1 MNATVIA
8 VLAAVLLGAAAP
20 AASGAPVRMYGIGIA
35 VARQATPQTAAPDSS
50 ADVDSVPETWTA
62 PAPFAVPPIEPF
74 EGTVVRRSSPW
85 VTAVVILL
93 AAVVLVLAG
102 ALAYRRLSTRRY
114 WREEADEA
122 LAPLV
127 FNRPA
132 RRPDAP
138 VQRPAA
144 GNRPVTALDA
154 GMPAG
159 ADRAAAP
166 APAAPPARAPAAPPG
181 PAPTADAPPR
191 TVAPT
196 ADARPGSGAQDRP
209 GARPVSVV
217 DDVTKGKASG
227 YNEKDADVPIAES
240 EPPGI
245 EIEAGPIRF
254 HRPPAGTLQL
264 LPGRLEIVSGNERQ
278 EEIRFVKLPRAAAVV
293 TFGRVP
299 GAAYRHIQLQ
309 SPTVSRMHAAMQFQ
323 GGRWHIENLSHT
335 NPVIVNGR
343 RMAVNGAAEMLS
355 EGDQVEMGEVVFRF
369 RAR

>member
-20 AASGAPVRMYGIGIA
+20 AAPDTPARTYGVHTA
-35 VARQATPQTAAPDSS
+35 VAGQATPQAAAQDSS

-93 AAVVLVLAG
+93 AAAVIVLAG
-102 ALAYRRLSTRRY
+102 ALAYRRLAARRY

-127 FNRPA
+127 FNRPV
-132 RRPDAP
+132 RRSDAP
-138 VQRPAA
+138 VERSGAGGRPA
-144 GNRPVTALDA
+144 TAPDA
-154 GMPAG
+154 DVSAG
-159 ADRAAAP
+159 ADRAVVE
-166 APAAPPARAPAAPPG
+166 RAGAVSAEV
-181 PAPTADAPPR
+181 PPR
-191 TVAPT
+191 TVTPPDDT
-196 ADARPGSGAQDRP
+196 LPGSGAPHRP
-209 GARPVSVV
+209 GARPVSAA

-227 YNEKDADVPIAES
+227 YNEKATGVPTVEP

-245 EIEAGPIRF
+245 EVEAGPIRF

-309 SPTVSRMHAAMQFQ
+309 SPTVSRMHAVMQFQ

-343 RMAVNGAAEMLS
+343 RLAVNGAAEMLS